1 MRKITR
7 GTVRLAYGAGA
18 AMAMALVI
26 PLGLGA
32 QGQDE
37 DKKIAGGGITVAG
50 WQGKVDERAAK
61 QGMSVKDSKF
71 AAEGSG
77 FRVTTGPATTYWN
90 PKNTGKGDY
99 TVRATFK
106 EAKQTYNHPHPF
118 GVFIGGSKLDTDQP
132 SLLYCVA
139 YRDGTYTIRQFVN
152 GQASQIVRKTPHA
165 AVQKAEGPDAAVTQE
180 VALTVKGDSVE
191 CSINGQ
197 VVSTLK
203 KSEVT
208 GAGKLESTDGITG
221 IRTSHNSDVVVTGF
235 GVK

>member
-7 GTVRLAYGAGA
+7 GTVRLAYGTGA
-18 AMAMALVI
+18 AVAMALVI

-37 DKKIAGGGITVAG
+37 DKKIAGGGITVGG

-77 FRVTTGPATTYWN
+77 FRITTGPATTYWN
-90 PKNTGKGDY
+90 PKNTAKGDY

-106 EAKQTYNHPHPF
+106 EAKQTFNHPHPF
-118 GVFIGGSKLDTDQP
+118 GVFIGGSKLDTEQP
-132 SLLYCVA
+132 TLLYCVA

-165 AVQKAEGPDAAVTQE
+165 AVQNAESPDAAVTQE
-180 VALTVKGDSVE
+180 VALSVKGDSVE

-203 KSEVT
+203 KSEIA
-208 GAGKLESTDGITG
+208 GPGKLESTDGIAG

>member
-1 MRKITR
+1 MRMMTH
-7 GTVRLAYGAGA
+7 GTVRLAYGTAAAA
-18 AMAMALVI
+18 AMAFVI

-32 QGQDE
+32 QAEDE
-37 DKKIAGGGITVAG
+37 DKEVAGGGITVSG

-71 AAEGSG
+71 ASEGSG
-77 FRVTTGPATTYWN
+77 LRITTGPATTYWN
-90 PKNTGKGDY
+90 PKHTGKGDF

-152 GQASQIVRKTPHA
+152 GQPSQIVRKTPHA
-165 AVQKAEGPDAAVTQE
+165 AVQKAESQDAAVTQD

-203 KSEVT
+203 KADLV
-208 GAGKLESTDGITG
+208 GAGKLESTDGIAG